1 MTEETTR
8 LNIERAREA
17 LTRAR
22 MDQVAAAVRAPRPA
36 DLSRLREEQDRRAS
50 IDVRAGAFRE
60 TVRSSLGLGEYRGPG
75 VPTTSYVAKAMSAPL
90 CDADICAP
98 APHPALQAVD
108 PAISAETAK
117 PTAPVT
123 PEPVIPTSA
132 IDADAQAPA
141 LAETSQSD
149 TALSE
154 ADAAAS
160 EAVTDE
166 GDAYTA
172 LPEGYVA
179 EETPPAPAPE
189 PRKRRKFLGIF

>member
-22 MDQVAAAVRAPRPA
+22 MDQVSAAVRAPRPA

-50 IDVRAGAFRE
+50 IDNRAGAFRE
-60 TVRSSLGLGEYRGPG
+60 SVRSSLGLGEYRGPG

-98 APHPALQAVD
+98 APHPALQTVD
-108 PAISAETAK
+108 PAASAETA
-117 PTAPVT
+117 
-123 PEPVIPTSA
+123 
-132 IDADAQAPA
+132 APA
-141 LAETSQSD
+141 APTPLIPAPAVDAEAAAYDETSS
-149 TALSE
+149 AP
-154 ADAAAS
+154 AAATMAQ
-160 EAVTDE
+160 ETVTDE
-166 GDAYTA
+166 GDAFTA

-179 EETPPAPAPE
+179 AETPAPSTAPK
-189 PRKRRKFLGIF
+189 PPKRRKFLGIF

>member
-22 MDQVAAAVRAPRPA
+22 MDQVSAAVRAPRPA
-36 DLSRLREEQDRRAS
+36 DLSRLREEQNRRAS
-50 IDVRAGAFRE
+50 IDNRAGAFRE
-60 TVRSSLGLGEYRGPG
+60 SVRSSLGLGEYRGPG

-98 APHPALQAVD
+98 APHPALQTVD
-108 PAISAETAK
+108 PATTAETA
-117 PTAPVT
+117 APVAPT
-123 PEPVIPTSA
+123 PLIPA
-132 IDADAQAPA
+132 PAVDADAQAAAYGETSTAPA
-141 LAETSQSD
+141 AADLAEETI
-149 TALSE
+149 
-154 ADAAAS
+154 
-160 EAVTDE
+160 TDE
-166 GDAYTA
+166 GDAFTA

-179 EETPPAPAPE
+179 EETPAPSAAPK

>member
-22 MDQVAAAVRAPRPA
+22 MDQVSAAVRAPRPA

-50 IDVRAGAFRE
+50 IDSRAGAFRE

-75 VPTTSYVAKAMSAPL
+75 VPTTSYVAQAMSAPL

-98 APHPALQAVD
+98 ALHPALQTLQPQTSGEAAA
-108 PAISAETAK
+108 PAAPTTVTA
-117 PTAPVT
+117 T
-123 PEPVIPTSA
+123 PEVAAQDT
-132 IDADAQAPA
+132 DAGAPPPA
-141 LAETSQSD
+141 YGEASPARATATMAEET
-149 TALSE
+149 
-154 ADAAAS
+154 
-160 EAVTDE
+160 VTDE
-166 GDAYTA
+166 GDAFTA

-179 EETPPAPAPE
+179 EETPAPATAPK

>member
-36 DLSRLREEQDRRAS
+36 DLSRLREEQNRRAS
-50 IDVRAGAFRE
+50 IDNRAGAFRE

-98 APHPALQAVD
+98 APHPALQTVD
-108 PAISAETAK
+108 PATRTDAAAPAAPTPLIAAPEVDTGAKAAAYEEASA
-117 PTAPVT
+117 AP
-123 PEPVIPTSA
+123 EA
-132 IDADAQAPA
+132 AA
-141 LAETSQSD
+141 LAEETII
-149 TALSE
+149 
-154 ADAAAS
+154 DA
-160 EAVTDE
+160 
-166 GDAYTA
+166 GDAFTA

-179 EETPPAPAPE
+179 EETPAPSTAPK